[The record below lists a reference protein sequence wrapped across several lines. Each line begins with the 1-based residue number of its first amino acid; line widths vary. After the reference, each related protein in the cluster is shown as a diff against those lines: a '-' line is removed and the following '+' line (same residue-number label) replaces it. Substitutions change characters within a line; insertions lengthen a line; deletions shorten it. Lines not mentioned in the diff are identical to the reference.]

1 MISPSMGHRQYGTDS
16 EDEYGA
22 PNLQQG
28 PEFENLKI
36 KMKDYTNWMS
46 RKRNRKFLGTQF

>member
-36 KMKDYTNWMS
+36 KMKDYTN
-46 RKRNRKFLGTQF
+46 